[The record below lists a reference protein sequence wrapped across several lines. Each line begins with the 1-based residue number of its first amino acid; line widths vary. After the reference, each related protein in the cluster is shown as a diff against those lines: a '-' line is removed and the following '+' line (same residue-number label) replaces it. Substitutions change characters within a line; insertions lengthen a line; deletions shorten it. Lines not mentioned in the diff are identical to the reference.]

1 MDPGRSAH
9 PPKAP
14 ASTSLFAP
22 MQSFTPATDLA
33 SAVSQQSNPFTMASK
48 PAPQPFAAPPLQST
62 SVGAAPTISQN
73 QPFAQALNASSASG
87 FPVASQG
94 IDSES
99 IPRSETMPATQPA
112 TDVYPHQ
119 VNGLGGPTAT
129 APFLQDFSLVAEA
142 AKRAQMGIVMR
153 DLESVTL

>member
-22 MQSFTPATDLA
+22 MQSFAPATNLA
-33 SAVSQQSNPFTMASK
+33 SAVSQPPNTFSMASK
-48 PAPQPFAAPPLQST
+48 PAPQAFAAPLQST
-62 SVGAAPTISQN
+62 SIGAAPSISQS

-87 FPVASQG
+87 IPVASQG
-94 IDSES
+94 LNSDS

-112 TDVYPHQ
+112 TDIYPHQ
-119 VNGLGGPTAT
+119 VNDLGGPTAT

>member
-1 MDPGRSAH
+1 MNPGRSAH
-9 PPKAP
+9 PPQAP

-22 MQSFTPATDLA
+22 MQSFAPATDLA
-33 SAVSQQSNPFTMASK
+33 SAVSQPPNPFNMASK
-48 PAPQPFAAPPLQST
+48 PATQPFAAPLQST

-73 QPFAQALNASSASG
+73 QPFAQALNASTASG
-87 FPVASQG
+87 LPVAPQAINS
-94 IDSES
+94 DS
-99 IPRSETMPATQPA
+99 IPRSETMPVAQPA

-119 VNGLGGPTAT
+119 VSNLGGPTAT